1 MTPVVA
7 KCARYSAASAI
18 VSSLASFAAFSTD
31 STGMLAA
38 LIVFGLLPATGA
50 ALLGGGMTLFGADR
64 EFSMPILVAGIVFW
78 IGAYLGMSFA

>member
-1 MTPVVA
+1 
-7 KCARYSAASAI
+7 
-18 VSSLASFAAFSTD
+18 
-31 STGMLAA
+31 MLAA